1 MGIANILS
9 FLIYPLNAILNGMK
23 NVLSIHRQG
32 EGHWVGDGFPVHT
45 VFHYQERP
53 DLSPFLLLDHA
64 GPADFAPSDKARGV
78 GWHPHRGFETVTVV
92 LDGEVDHEDT
102 AGNGGRIA
110 SGDVQWMTAGAGL
123 LHKEMHS
130 PEFTRRGGR
139 FQALQ
144 LWVNLPAKSKMTPPR
159 YQTLLAQD
167 VPVVSLPQD
176 GGSVRVIAGEFG
188 SARGPARS
196 FTPVNLLDVSLRAG
210 HSVRLNLRDG
220 FSGALYVL
228 KGRIA
233 VNSARA
239 SETELVV
246 LEREGDEVLIEAASD
261 ARLFV
266 MNGAPIDEPLAGYG
280 PFVMNTPG
288 EIRQAFADLHHG
300 RLGKIPELA
309 R

>member
-1 MGIANILS
+1 
-9 FLIYPLNAILNGMK
+9 MK
-23 NVLSIHRQG
+23 SVLSIHRQG

-53 DLSPFLLLDHA
+53 ELSPFLLLDHA

-159 YQTLLAQD
+159 YQTLLARD
-167 VPVVSLPQD
+167 VPAVSLPRD
-176 GGSVRVIAGEFG
+176 GGLVRVIAGGFG
-188 SARGPARS
+188 SAKGPART
-196 FTPVNLLDVSLRAG
+196 FTPVNLLDVNLRAG

-228 KGRIA
+228 KGRIV
-233 VNSARA
+233 VNNERA

-246 LEREGDEVLIEAASD
+246 LDREGDEVLIEAASD

-288 EIRQAFADLHHG
+288 EIR
-300 RLGKIPELA
+300 
-309 R
+309 